1 MSKFVQKYSD
11 EDLLQMIRDKAN
23 ELGRTPRIKEIE
35 KSPTII
41 HRFSSWKNALKH
53 AGLIG
58 NEVQYSDDELIDII
72 HNWIDKHNKIPS
84 IKEWDSNNTLPST
97 STYRRRFDKTW
108 SEILFSIGLK
118 DTYKKSHYR
127 YKEMSDTEILAIFKK
142 DVSRIYA
149 DNGEVT
155 KELYETNKSVDGM
168 SISGLKKRFNKNWND
183 LLLDMGIPK
192 ERIYNHKQTRDEL
205 IQILKDVA
213 VQLDKTPSLED
224 LERLGYKTTRFT
236 EEFDRFTNALLAAG
250 LSLSRMESSEVTETK
265 EELLQMYIDFSQKIG
280 KPASAI
286 DLDKSDKIYNAGV
299 FKIRFNGMIGLKIE
313 AGFNVARYHPNI
325 RYSKKGLE
333 RVLVELYSQYKRR
346 LTVKELKNHN
356 LCNTTILKHF
366 KTTSMKKVWE
376 EVEDN
381 IVGMQIESEGKRP

>member
-23 ELGRTPRIKEIE
+23 ELGRTPRIKEVE
-35 KSPTII
+35 KSSTII
-41 HRFSSWKNALKH
+41 HRFSSWKNALKR
-53 AGLIG
+53 AGIIG

-72 HNWIDKHNKIPS
+72 HNWIDKHNKIPTT
-84 IKEWDSNNTLPST
+84 KDWDSDDTLPST
-97 STYRRRFDKTW
+97 TTYRRRFDKTW
-108 SEILFSIGLK
+108 SEILFYIGLN

-127 YKEMSDTEILAIFKK
+127 YKEMSDTEILAILKK

-168 SISGLKKRFNKNWND
+168 SISGLKQRFNKNWND

-213 VQLDKTPSLED
+213 VQLDKTPSLKD

-236 EEFDRFTNALLAAG
+236 EEFDGFTNALLAAG
-250 LSLSRMESSEVTETK
+250 LSLSRMEASEVAETK
-265 EELLQMYIDFSQKIG
+265 EELLKMYIDFSLKLG
-280 KPASAI
+280 KPASSS
-286 DLDKSDKIYNAGV
+286 DLNKSDKIYNAGV
-299 FKIRFNGMIGLKIE
+299 FKLRFCGMIGLKNE
-313 AGFNVARYHPNI
+313 AGFSVQKNHPNI
-325 RYSKKGLE
+325 RYSKKQLK
-333 RVLVELYSQYKRR
+333 RALIELYYQYKRR

-356 LCNTTILKHF
+356 LCNTTILKYF
-366 KTTSMKKVWE
+366 RTTSLKKVWE
-376 EVEDN
+376 EIEDS
-381 IVGMQIESEGKRP
+381 IKTQ